1 MIETVLMF
9 LIFVSL
15 FIREVNKEKKD
26 FIELKKRDNEKIL
39 NDIEQFLNSKR
50 TVKDFK

>member
-15 FIREVNKEKKD
+15 FIREVHKEKRD
-26 FIELKKRDNEKIL
+26 FIELRKGDNEKIL
-39 NDIEQFLNSKR
+39 KDIEQFLNSKR
-50 TVKDFK
+50 IVRD